1 MVRYTKEQINKVKA
15 DRLSGLTIQELMDKY
30 KMPKTTIWHHIH
42 SLKLSKEKQKAI
54 SSRRGGSAA
63 RCKKRWISAN
73 NKAEELLKGF
83 SLDSQWVSLLTALYW
98 SEGTKKRGFI
108 FTNTDSEMIRVYV
121 KILREYLNISN
132 KQLQILIRI
141 TDKQDKRSCLR
152 YWGNIIGVNPQQ
164 IKLDLNERNN
174 SSRATYG
181 ICRITIANGSD
192 YLKLIHSLI
201 QGITVRSLS

>member
-1 MVRYTKEQINKVKA
+1 MVRYTKEQINKIKT
-15 DRLSGLTIQELMDKY
+15 DRLLGLTIQELMDKY

-42 SLKLSKEKQKAI
+42 SLKLSKERQRAI
-54 SSRRGGSAA
+54 SARRGGSAA

-73 NKAEELLKGF
+73 NKAEELLKDF

-121 KILREYLNISN
+121 KILREYLNIPN
-132 KQLQILIRI
+132 RHLQILVRI
-141 TDKQDKRSCLR
+141 TNLQNKESCLKH
-152 YWGNIIGVNPQQ
+152 WSNIIGVEPEQ

-174 SSRATYG
+174 SSKVTYG
-181 ICRITIANGSD
+181 ICRITVANGSD